1 MAKHEAEGSGKT
13 VAEPTSVWN
22 GMRVAITGGT
32 SGLGKALAVA
42 LHDSGA
48 KVAFV
53 ARSRARV
60 EDLVRNVPV
69 LHGVVGD
76 VSVKDDIYPI
86 SIQLVG
92 ALGGL
97 ELLINNASALGPI
110 PLAPLADTNCEDL
123 ELALRTNLL
132 GPFRLTKALL
142 GSLAASAREGRRA
155 MVLNISSDAAINAY
169 PNWGAYGAS
178 KAALHHLSQVW
189 NQELSL
195 QGVRVLS
202 LDPGDMDT
210 PLHALALPDADR
222 STLKSPASAA
232 REMLATIQNL
242 LLETKSAPQP
252 KNQEAP
258 Q

>member
-1 MAKHEAEGSGKT
+1 MAKHKFERPEKT
-13 VAEPTSVWN
+13 AANAPSVWN

-32 SGLGKALAVA
+32 SGLGKELALA
-42 LHDSGA
+42 LHNSGA
-48 KVAFV
+48 KVAVV
-53 ARSRARV
+53 ARNRARV
-60 EDLVRNVPV
+60 EDLLGKTPA

-76 VSVKDDIYPI
+76 VSSKDEIYPI
-86 SIQLVG
+86 AIQLLG
-92 ALGGL
+92 ALGGVDV
-97 ELLINNASALGPI
+97 LINNASALGPV

-123 ELALRTNLL
+123 ELSLQTNLL

-142 GSLAASAREGRRA
+142 GSLAASAREGRGA
-155 MVLNISSDAAINAY
+155 LVLNISSDAAINAY

-178 KAALHHLSQVW
+178 KAALHHLSQIW
-189 NQELSL
+189 DQELSL

-210 PLHALALPDADR
+210 PLHALAVPDADR

-232 REMLATIQNL
+232 REVLATVEDL
-242 LLETKSAPQP
+242 LLKIMGGAQP
-252 KNQEAP
+252 GKQEAL